1 MQTSE
6 PGGGQG
12 GTQWTDPVG
21 PGDRTD
27 APADTQDLD
36 EIRQALEDSEK
47 VDATRIE
54 VGVDGTTVVL
64 RGSVSDSSQGHLAEL
79 LVGHYASDIRN
90 ELRVDA
96 GFREGADEPQPV
108 EEAIPA
114 EGEILIG
121 STDMLAG
128 PNATATSDVARALE
142 ENEPWDPPDEPSLA
156 STPAELRG
164 TSGFGDGGPVD
175 EIGSSALGGAVE
187 IDGDA
192 AAEELPAAADLTQQ
206 DLEASARGAAPP
218 SIDETA
224 VPARDVAEPDPVGR
238 DPFGHTPPEG
248 ADEFPSMVPGTEP
261 GLGGVGEGTAG
272 GGSVS
277 GVPATET
284 GSLGADTA
292 AADPARSTG
301 GTMTDAGTERGPQAR
316 EDPPLRED
324 FPDPE

>member
-12 GTQWTDPVG
+12 TQWTGPVA
-21 PGDRTD
+21 PGDRVD
-27 APADTQDLD
+27 APADAQDLD

-54 VGVDGTTVVL
+54 VTVDGTTVVL
-64 RGSVSDSSQGHLAEL
+64 RGSVADSSQGHLAEL

-96 GFREGADEPQPV
+96 GFREGAEEPQPV

-114 EGEILIG
+114 EGEILVG

-128 PNATATSDVARALE
+128 PGAAATSDVSRALE
-142 ENEPWDPPDEPSLA
+142 ENLPWDPPDEPSLA
-156 STPAELRG
+156 SAPAELRG
-164 TSGFGDGGPVD
+164 ASGFGDGGPVD
-175 EIGSSALGGAVE
+175 EIADE
-187 IDGDA
+187 A
-192 AAEELPAAADLTQQ
+192 AAEELPAAADLTRQ

-224 VPARDVAEPDPVGR
+224 VPARDVAEPDPAGR

-248 ADEFPSMVPGTEP
+248 ADDFPPMVPGTEP

-301 GTMTDAGTERGPQAR
+301 GTMTDSGTERGPQAR

-324 FPDPE
+324 FPDSE